1 MKRVL
6 FTLISTVTLLSAC
19 CGAEDCNAGVKPLA
33 VDGQYL
39 VNSDGERVV
48 LNGVS
53 YGWHNWWSEYYNEG
67 SVAEL
72 VDVWGAEV
80 IRAAMG
86 VEPAGSYLEK
96 AEWSEKTIC
105 TVVDAAIANDVYAII
120 DFHSH
125 NIREAEAIEFF
136 TKMATKYKGVPNVIY
151 EIFNEPDH
159 ETWPEV
165 KAYSIAVI
173 DAIRAI
179 EPDAVILVGTPTW
192 SQDVDLAADDPIEG
206 YKNLMYVLHFYAATH
221 KQSLRDKADYA
232 LAKGLPIFVSECAGM
247 LASGDGPLDIESWN
261 EWKEWMSANSLS
273 WAAWSVS
280 SKDETCSML
289 TPSAPVDGGWE
300 DSDLKEWALIVKEH
314 LASRR

>member
-6 FTLISTVTLLSAC
+6 FTLLAAVALLSSC
-19 CGAEDCNAGVKPLA
+19 CVAEQGVKPLS
-33 VDGQYL
+33 VDGRYL

-53 YGWHNWWSEYYNEG
+53 YGWHNWWAEYYNEG

-72 VDVWGAEV
+72 TDVWGAEV

-86 VEPAGSYLEK
+86 VEPAGAYLEK
-96 AEWSEKTIC
+96 EAWSEQKIT
-105 TVVDAAIANDVYAII
+105 TVVDAAIKNNVYAII

-125 NIREAEAIEFF
+125 NIRQAEAIEFF
-136 TKMATKYKGVPNVIY
+136 QKMATRYKGVPNVIY

-159 ETWPEV
+159 ETWAEV
-165 KAYSIAVI
+165 KEYSIAVI

-192 SQDVDLAADDPIEG
+192 SQDVDIVADDPIEG
-206 YKNLMYVLHFYAATH
+206 YSNLMYVLHFYAATH

-247 LASGDGPLDIESWN
+247 LASGDGPIDIESWH
-261 EWKEWMSANSLS
+261 EWTAWMEANSLS
-273 WAAWSVS
+273 WAAWSIS

-289 TPSAPVDGGWE
+289 IPSAPVDGGWCDE
-300 DSDLKEWALIVKEH
+300 DLKEWAKIVKSE
-314 LASRR
+314 LESCK

>member
-1 MKRVL
+1 MKRIL
-6 FTLISTVTLLSAC
+6 FALISAVVLLSAC
-19 CGAEDCNAGVKPLA
+19 CSADDCNAGVKPLS

-53 YGWHNWWSEYYNEG
+53 YAWHNWWSQFYNEG

-72 VDVWGAEV
+72 VNVWGAEV
-80 IRAAMG
+80 VRAAMG
-86 VEPAGSYLEK
+86 VEPSGSYLDR
-96 AEWSEKTIC
+96 AEWSEQTIC
-105 TVVDAAIANDVYAII
+105 TVVDAAIANNVYVII

-151 EIFNEPDH
+151 EIFNEPDN

-192 SQDVDLAADDPIEG
+192 SQDVDIAADDPIEG
-206 YKNLMYVLHFYAATH
+206 YSNLMYVLHFYAATH

-232 LAKGLPIFVSECAGM
+232 LAKGLPIFVSECGGM
-247 LASGDGPLDIESWN
+247 LASGDGPLDIASWN
-261 EWKEWMSANSLS
+261 EWKEWMQANSLS
-273 WAAWSVS
+273 WAAWSLS

-289 TPSAPVDGGWE
+289 TPSAPVDGGWG
-300 DSDLKEWALIVKEH
+300 DGDLKEWALIIKEH
-314 LASRR
+314 LESRK